1 MRLTLTATGTV
12 LVVALVY
19 TLSCII
25 RPFRDCMLCKGRGHH
40 RSKRKP
46 KLSRPC
52 RRCRSTG
59 KRLRIGR
66 RAWNH
71 ARRVHRESGRA

>member
-1 MRLTLTATGTV
+1 MRLTLTATGIL

-19 TLSCII
+19 AVSCAV
-25 RPFRDCMLCKGRGHH
+25 RPFRDCWLCDGKGHH
-40 RSKRKP
+40 RSRRKR

-52 RRCRSTG
+52 RWCRASG

-66 RAWNH
+66 RLWNR
-71 ARRVHRESGRA
+71 ARRVHRAAG

>member
-1 MRLTLTATGTV
+1 MRLVLVATGV
-12 LVVALVY
+12 LVVIVIGYAG
-19 TLSCII
+19 SCIV
-25 RPFRDCMLCKGRGHH
+25 RPFRDCWLCSGKGHH

-52 RRCRSTG
+52 RWCRSSG

-66 RAWNH
+66 RAWNR
-71 ARRVHRESGRA
+71 AREKYRDAA